1 MLLGLSFGQHSAK
14 GTIENWLH
22 QIWRHHIAK
31 WNLAASYCKIGYW
44 FCGWAYLSVE
54 EFESV
59 LGMTRE
65 EFYKLPKWKQDLTKK
80 KASRIILAPDGDAP
94 GQALAEELLKG
105 YSTSEITSVKLMHIT
120 IKPLVRSIST
130 GWKALEDLYN
140 VVPGEL
146 TVVTGVLNSGKS
158 EWIDALLCNLNRS
171 VGWKFALCSL
181 TTLKNIINII
191 I

>member
-1 MLLGLSFGQHSAK
+1 MLRCKRADVVGSQFWSTLCK
-14 GTIENWLH
+14 
-22 QIWRHHIAK
+22 RHYRELVAS
-31 WNLAASYCKIGYW
+31 NLAASYCKMEFGGIILQNRLLVL
-44 FCGWAYLSVE
+44 WAYLS
-54 EFESV
+54 
-59 LGMTRE
+59 
-65 EFYKLPKWKQDLTKK
+65 
-80 KASRIILAPDGDAP
+80 ASRIILAPDGDAP

>member
-44 FCGWAYLSVE
+44 FCGWAYLS
-54 EFESV
+54 
-59 LGMTRE
+59 
-65 EFYKLPKWKQDLTKK
+65 
-80 KASRIILAPDGDAP
+80 ASRIILAPDGDAP